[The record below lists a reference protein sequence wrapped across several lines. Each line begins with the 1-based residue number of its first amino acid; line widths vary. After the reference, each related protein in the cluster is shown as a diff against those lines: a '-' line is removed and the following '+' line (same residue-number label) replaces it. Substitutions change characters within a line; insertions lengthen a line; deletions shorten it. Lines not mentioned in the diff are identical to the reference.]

1 MSLTTPRRVALGS
14 AAAHGLAVLI
24 LGVNWPVMKL
34 GLHYVDPFWMA
45 SIRLVSACV
54 VAFALNLVTGRSL
67 RVPQGSDRKITI
79 LVGLFQF
86 AGMLALAG
94 LAVYF
99 APAAVAAAAL
109 YTTPLWLCLILVV
122 RTRSLP
128 KAPTIAAVIL
138 ILLGLLGIMWG
149 ALSAGAAASTLAG
162 ILTGLAGSLCTSISI
177 DSIRRHTWKTGPLD
191 LMPWQLLV
199 AAVPVTLIA
208 LVVKGLPPLSVL
220 GWAPA
225 GLLFFTGPLT
235 TGFAMWGLIV
245 ASRHLPSLVVGSVSA
260 LTPGVGLIA
269 AALLTGEPITMA
281 LLVGV
286 VLIIGGAFV
295 QIGAAARK

>member
-1 MSLTTPRRVALGS
+1 MSATTPRRVALGS
-14 AAAHGLAVLI
+14 AVALVLSVLV

-34 GLHYVDPFWMA
+34 GLRYVDPYWMA

-54 VAFALNLVTGRSL
+54 VAFALNVVTGRRL
-67 RVPQGSDRKITI
+67 EVPTGADRSITWI
-79 LVGLFQF
+79 VGLFQF
-86 AGMLALAG
+86 AGMLGLAG
-94 LAVYF
+94 VAVYF

-109 YTTPLWLCLILVV
+109 YTTPLWICLILVV
-122 RTRSLP
+122 RTRALP
-128 KAPTIAAVIL
+128 GGWTLAAVAL
-138 ILLGLLGIMWG
+138 VLLGLVGIMAG
-149 ALSAGAAASTLAG
+149 ALGTSAAASTLAG
-162 ILTGLAGSLCTSISI
+162 IAAGLVGSLCTSISI
-177 DSIRRHTWKTGPLD
+177 DRIRRHTWKAGPLD

-199 AAVPVTLIA
+199 ASVPVTLIA
-208 LVVKGLPPLSVL
+208 LVAKGLPPASIL

-260 LTPGVGLIA
+260 LIPGVGMVA
-269 AALLTGEPITMA
+269 AALVAGEPITPS

-286 VLIIGGAFV
+286 LLVMAGAFV
-295 QIGAAARK
+295 QIGAAARR

>member
-1 MSLTTPRRVALGS
+1 MSHTTPRRVALGS
-14 AAAHGLAVLI
+14 AVALVLAVLI

-45 SIRLVSACV
+45 SIRLVSACL
-54 VAFALNLVTGRSL
+54 VAFALNVATGRSL
-67 RVPQGSDRKITI
+67 QVPRGADRSIT
-79 LVGLFQF
+79 LVVGLFQF
-86 AGMLALAG
+86 AGMLAFAG
-94 LAVYF
+94 LAVFF

-109 YTTPLWLCLILVV
+109 YTTPLWLCVILVV
-122 RTRSLP
+122 RTRALP
-128 KAPTIAAVIL
+128 PGATLAAVLL
-138 ILLGLLGIMWG
+138 ILLGLCGIMWG
-149 ALSAGAAASTLAG
+149 ALSAGAASSTLLG
-162 ILTGLAGSLCTSISI
+162 ILTGLVGSLCTSISI
-177 DSIRRHTWKTGPLD
+177 DRIRRHTWKASPLD

-208 LVVKGLPPLSVL
+208 LVAKGLPPASVV
-220 GWAPA
+220 GWEPA

-260 LTPGVGLIA
+260 LTPGIGLIS
-269 AALLTGEPITMA
+269 AALITGEPITMA
-281 LLVGV
+281 LLAGV
-286 VLIIGGAFV
+286 VLIIAGAFV